1 MGCIYTTLRR
11 TRVQTATIQEREV
24 EFTTEYITTTAQCA
38 APSPP
43 KRRNAVVD
51 IHNTSGLLN
60 LQRANADF
68 GLNSRW
74 QNPMLADAVS
84 DARGVLTEKSA
95 VCDKAFLAKIT
106 AQFGL

>member
-11 TRVQTATIQEREV
+11 TRVHKATIQEREI
-24 EFTTEYITTTAQCA
+24 EITTEYTTTSTQCA

-43 KRRNAVVD
+43 KRRNAIVD
-51 IHNTSGLLN
+51 IHNTAGMLS
-60 LQRANADF
+60 LQRKNT
-68 GLNSRW
+68 NITTNNRW